1 MNASID
7 LKKPDRRYLSKAK
20 KVVQYLEKYL
30 PANYIHFTQSAKD
43 SHLMAAYETLQKE
56 IDSKANN
63 VKRNYLT
70 MDYGTLYEALVT
82 YVIPTTRKPKRNQSF
97 QNDDDSNID

>member
-1 MNASID
+1 MSHHY
-7 LKKPDRRYLSKAK
+7 K
-20 KVVQYLEKYL
+20 
-30 PANYIHFTQSAKD
+30 SAKD